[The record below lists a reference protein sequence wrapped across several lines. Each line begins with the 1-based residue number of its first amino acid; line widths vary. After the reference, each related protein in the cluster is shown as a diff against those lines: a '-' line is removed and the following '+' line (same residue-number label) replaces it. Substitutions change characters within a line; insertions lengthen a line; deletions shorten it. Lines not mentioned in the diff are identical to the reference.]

1 MNLFNQGDKYG
12 RNSSR
17 YYCSARHLRPLN
29 YDFGTIDFIRSRML
43 DDVGS
48 DVGTSVSP
56 SDIRIIQL
64 PVSKSKRKE

>member
-29 YDFGTIDFIRSRML
+29 YDFGIDCFER
-43 DDVGS
+43 DVRVGYVGA